1 MARQRTRT
9 FGLYF
14 YRGETIEAFA
24 SGWTWMEETCRGEIE
39 SPVYRT
45 IEDAKNAIR
54 KALDG
59 THTAEPRT
67 IGKAVWSDKDRTWNF
82 EKEE

>member
-14 YRGETIEAFA
+14 YRGQTIESFA
-24 SGWTWMEETCRGEIE
+24 GGWCWAEETCRGGIE
-39 SPVYRT
+39 SAVYRT

-59 THTAEPRT
+59 THKAEPRT
-67 IGKAVWSDKDRTWNF
+67 IGKAVWSEEECTWHF
-82 EKEE
+82 EK